1 MRDSL
6 ISMRSD
12 GDEHRTSDSG
22 RVTHLL
28 IVRLW
33 REDAALDTQWR
44 GFLDHSATG
53 NRQFFAG
60 LDQLT
65 ARIAH
70 LIGDDR

>member
-1 MRDSL
+1 MQS
-6 ISMRSD
+6 
-12 GDEHRTSDSG
+12 GDDAQSASDSG
-22 RVTHLL
+22 RVKHLL

-33 REDAALDTQWR
+33 REDAVLDAQWR
-44 GFLDHSATG
+44 GVLDHGGTG

-70 LIGDDR
+70 IIGEDR